1 LDRRESEMPT
11 LTVKHEGGM
20 SSSLNVR
27 GHRIIADVPPEMGGD
42 DRGPTP
48 VDLLA
53 GSLGTCIAFY
63 IARWCKEAQI
73 ACDGFQ
79 VKVDYVHDRENHC
92 VPVLGVEVSMP
103 ATFPEARKPALV
115 KVAKACTVHNTLCRL
130 PEIRVAVAPET
141 SGEGS

>member
-1 LDRRESEMPT
+1 MPT

-20 SSSLNVR
+20 SSSMNVR
-27 GHRIIADVPPEMGGD
+27 GHKVIADVPPEMGGE

-92 VPVLGVEVSMP
+92 VPVLGVEVLMSEG
-103 ATFPEARKPALV
+103 FPEGRKSALLR
-115 KVAKACTVHNTLCRL
+115 VAKACTVHNTLCRP
-130 PEIRVAVAPET
+130 PEITVTIGSGGAPS
-141 SGEGS
+141 SGK

>member
-1 LDRRESEMPT
+1 MPT
-11 LTVKHEGGM
+11 LVVKHEGGM
-20 SSSLNVR
+20 SSSTNVR
-27 GHRIIADVPPEMGGD
+27 GHRVMSDVPPEMGGD

-103 ATFPEARKPALV
+103 ATFPEARKPALL

-130 PEIRVAVAPET
+130 PEITVAVAPET

>member
-1 LDRRESEMPT
+1 MPT
-11 LTVKHEGGM
+11 LIVKHEGGM
-20 SSSLNVR
+20 SSSMNVR
-27 GHRIIADVPPEMGGD
+27 GHKVIADVPPEMGGE

-63 IARWCKEAQI
+63 IARWCKEAKI
-73 ACDGFQ
+73 PCDGFQ

-103 ATFPEARKPALV
+103 ATFPEERKPALL
-115 KVAKACTVHNTLCRL
+115 KVAKTCTVHNTLCRI
-130 PEIRVAVAPET
+130 PKIGVSIAEPP
-141 SGEGS
+141 SG

>member
-1 LDRRESEMPT
+1 M
-11 LTVKHEGGM
+11 
-20 SSSLNVR
+20 
-27 GHRIIADVPPEMGGD
+27 IADVPPEMGGD

-79 VKVDYVHDRENHC
+79 VKVDYIHDRENHC

-103 ATFPEARKPALV
+103 ATFPHARKPALL
-115 KVAKACTVHNTLCRL
+115 KFAKQCTVHNTLCRL
-130 PEIRVAVAPET
+130 PEITVAVAPET
-141 SGEGS
+141 SGEGSQRASWQCSAHVGGPGRAGMRPA

>member
-1 LDRRESEMPT
+1 MPT
-11 LTVKHEGGM
+11 LIVRHEGGM
-20 SSSLNVR
+20 SSSMNVR
-27 GHRIIADVPPEMGGD
+27 GHKVIADVPLEMGGE

-63 IARWCKEAQI
+63 IARWCREAQI
-73 ACDGFQ
+73 ACDGFE

-103 ATFPEARKPALV
+103 ATFPEARKPGLL

-130 PEIRVAVAPET
+130 PEITVTIGP
-141 SGEGS
+141 

>member
-1 LDRRESEMPT
+1 MPT
-11 LTVKHEGGM
+11 LTVKHKGGM
-20 SSSLNVR
+20 RSSISVR
-27 GHRIIADVPPEMGGD
+27 GHKVIADVPPEMGGE

-73 ACDGFQ
+73 ACDGFE

-92 VPVLGVEVSMP
+92 IPVLGVEVSMP
-103 ATFPEARKPALV
+103 ATFPAKRKPALL
-115 KVAKACTVHNTLCRL
+115 KVAQSCTVHNTLCRV
-130 PEIRVAVAPET
+130 PEIEVRIADLANA
-141 SGEGS
+141 